1 MPSEK
6 SYFSDTEV
14 LHMVYFANFQ
24 SMTDYGIIFW
34 GNSASSSQIFW
45 LQKKIIRIMEGVSPK
60 FSSRGLF
67 RTVDILTFPRLCI
80 FLLML
85 LLLNNFNNFHTNS
98 SVHESNTRYKYQ
110 IQRPVVKLT
119 CYQRGVYYSGI
130 TIFSSLP
137 SGIYNLKNT
146 KFRFRPALQSS
157 VAIYSLYYIK
167 EFSAYIKNINWYLC
181 LLIYSYIHV
190 FIAIILKLMMWIHST
205 HYVSNKWLFKCISH
219 VNCLLYIYGLYVLF
233 LTGNIYNHKYGYITY
248 RAAVQCVYFLTQ
260 AGITITCSLLTT
272 VYYICC
278 VQIQVLHAT
287 CKILHYQQ
295 PILFVR
301 NSSNIELKKEK
312 HKSHNPW
319 LLSQS
324 VYWDKTWKSCSC
336 RDT

>member
-130 TIFSSLP
+130 MKFCSLP
-137 SGIYNLKNT
+137 
-146 KFRFRPALQSS
+146 
-157 VAIYSLYYIK
+157 
-167 EFSAYIKNINWYLC
+167 
-181 LLIYSYIHV
+181 
-190 FIAIILKLMMWIHST
+190 
-205 HYVSNKWLFKCISH
+205 
-219 VNCLLYIYGLYVLF
+219 
-233 LTGNIYNHKYGYITY
+233 
-248 RAAVQCVYFLTQ
+248 
-260 AGITITCSLLTT
+260 
-272 VYYICC
+272 
-278 VQIQVLHAT
+278 
-287 CKILHYQQ
+287 
-295 PILFVR
+295 
-301 NSSNIELKKEK
+301 
-312 HKSHNPW
+312 
-319 LLSQS
+319 
-324 VYWDKTWKSCSC
+324 
-336 RDT
+336 